1 MEEIQSQSDNYRSSS
16 SSASSPASRVPSSNF
31 FYLRKPGSLRQPISF
46 EDSPEW
52 EDTDIDVRVEEGGDS
67 INVATTPASPS
78 LSKLNSG
85 SLPSPR
91 LPEGAVIPRKIA
103 GASVA
108 WKDLTITIKGK
119 RKYSDKVIK
128 SSTGYAL
135 PGTMTVIMGPAK
147 SGKSTLL
154 RAIAGRLHPSAR
166 MYGEVFVNGAKSQMP
181 YGSYGYVER
190 ETTLIGSLTVRE
202 FLYYSALLQLPGFFC
217 QKKSVVEDAIHAMSL
232 GDHANKLIGGHC
244 YMKGLPSGER
254 RLVSIAR
261 ELVMR
266 PHILFIDEPLYHLDS
281 VSALLMMVTLKR
293 LASTGYTLIVT
304 IYQSSTEVF
313 GLFDRICLLS
323 NGNTLFFGETLACLQ
338 HFSNAGFPCPI
349 MQSPSDHFLRAINTD
364 FDRIIAMCKNW
375 QDDNGDFSSVN
386 MDTAVAIRTLEAT
399 YKSSADAAAV
409 ETMILK
415 LTEKEGPVLKSKG
428 KASNATRIAVL
439 TWRSLLVVSREWN
452 YYWLH
457 LTLYMLLT
465 LCIGTV
471 FSGLGHS
478 LSSVVTRVAAIFVFV
493 SFCSLLSIARVPA
506 LLKEIKIYACEE
518 SNQHSSTLV
527 FLLAQ
532 LLSSIPFLFLI
543 SISSSLVF
551 YFLVGLEDQFSLLMY
566 FVLNFFMTLLVN
578 EGLML
583 VVATLWQD
591 VFWSVLTLLCIH
603 VAMMLPAGYFR
614 VRNALPGPMWVY
626 PMSYIAFHT
635 YSIQGLLENEYLG
648 TSFAVGQVRTISGF
662 QALQNVYNISPD
674 TNSKWKNLLVL
685 FLMAIGYR
693 IFVFILLFFYVGRKI
708 SLRKCF
714 KCNNRDTTDTS

>member
-1 MEEIQSQSDNYRSSS
+1 MEEIQSQSDHYRSSS
-16 SSASSPASRVPSSNF
+16 SSVSSPASRVPSSNF

-52 EDTDIDVRVEEGGDS
+52 DDTDIDVRIEEGGDS
-67 INVATTPASPS
+67 IHVATAPVSPS
-78 LSKLNSG
+78 LSKLNSE
-85 SLPSPR
+85 SLPSPH
-91 LPEGAVIPRKIA
+91 LPEGAAVPRKVA
-103 GASVA
+103 GASVV
-108 WKDLTITIKGK
+108 WKDLTVTIKGK
-119 RKYSDKVIK
+119 RKYSDKVVK

-166 MYGEVFVNGAKSQMP
+166 IYGEVFVNGVKSDMP

-190 ETTLIGSLTVRE
+190 ETTLIGALTVRE

-217 QKKSVVEDAIHAMSL
+217 QRKNVVEDAIHAMSL
-232 GDHANKLIGGHC
+232 GDYANKLIGGHC
-244 YMKGLPSGER
+244 YMKGLASGER
-254 RLVSIAR
+254 RRVSIAR
-261 ELVMR
+261 ELVMK

-281 VSALLMMVTLKR
+281 VSALLMMVTLKK
-293 LASTGYTLIVT
+293 LASTGYTLIFT

-349 MQSPSDHFLRAINTD
+349 MQSPTDHFLRAINTD

-375 QDDNGDFSSVN
+375 QDDNGEFSSVN

-409 ETMILK
+409 ETMTLK
-415 LTEKEGPVLKSKG
+415 LIEKEGPALKSKG

-439 TWRSLLVVSREWN
+439 TWRSLLVMSREWK
-452 YYWLH
+452 YYWLR
-457 LTLYMLLT
+457 LILYTLLT

-493 SFCSLLSIARVPA
+493 SFCSLLSIAGVPA

-518 SNQHSSTLV
+518 SNRHSGALA
-527 FLLAQ
+527 FLLGQ

-551 YFLVGLEDQFSLLMY
+551 YFLVGLRDEFGLLMY
-566 FVLNFFMTLLVN
+566 FVLNFFMCLLVN
-578 EGLML
+578 EGLVL
-583 VVATLWQD
+583 VIASLWQD
-591 VFWSVLTLLCIH
+591 AFWSVLTLLCIH
-603 VAMMLPAGYFR
+603 VVMMLSAGYFR
-614 VRNALPGPMWVY
+614 IRNALPGPVWMY
-626 PMSYIAFHT
+626 PISYISFHT

-648 TSFAVGQVRTISGF
+648 TFFAVGQVRSISGF
-662 QALQNVYNISPD
+662 QALQSAYNISRD
-674 TNSKWKNLLVL
+674 GNSKWENLLVL
-685 FLMAIGYR
+685 FLMAVGYR
-693 IFVFILLFFYVGRKI
+693 IFVFV
-708 SLRKCF
+708 SLRFCVGQKTSLLKSFPC
-714 KCNNRDTTDTS
+714 NRDATNTR